1 MKNKK
6 ILLTGGAGFIG
17 SRLCLTLI
25 EDNHILIY
33 DNLNRNS
40 IIKTILKENLNKSPD
55 NSSDG
60 GNTAQFKKGSIS
72 LIKGDVLDYTCL
84 KEAVDKFRPD
94 IVIHLA
100 AIAGID
106 TVIKSPVNTM
116 KVNIIGTYNI
126 LEAAKD
132 YADSIERFIDFSTSE
147 VFGSYAYKVDEKSTT
162 NLAPV
167 GEARWTY
174 SVSKLAGEHLAH
186 SYFMEYGLKAVTVRP
201 FNIYGP
207 GQVGEGA
214 VHQFIVK
221 AIKNEE
227 IQVHGDG
234 DQIRSWCYID
244 DFVDGI
250 KLCLEKKEAV
260 GNSFNIGNPKG
271 TITIGMLAQ
280 LIKQLACSK
289 SEIVYVPKNY
299 VDVELRVPSIEKA
312 ASILDFKPKYDLSE
326 GLSKTIQWYRS
337 IVND

>member
-1 MKNKK
+1 MENKK

-17 SRLCLTLI
+17 SRLCELLSKNN
-25 EDNHILIY
+25 EILIY
-33 DNLNRNS
+33 DNLRRNS
-40 IIKTILKENLNKSPD
+40 IKDTSLLNKEN
-55 NSSDG
+55 
-60 GNTAQFKKGSIS
+60 IS
-72 LIKGDVLDYTCL
+72 LIQGNVLDYAFL
-84 KEAVDKFRPD
+84 KKVVDSFKPS

-106 TVIKSPVNTM
+106 TVIKNPVSTM
-116 KVNIIGTYNI
+116 KVNMIGTYNI
-126 LEAAKD
+126 LEALKD
-132 YADSIERFIDFSTSE
+132 YSEDIERFIDFSTSE

-186 SYFMEYGLKAVTVRP
+186 SYYKEYGLKVVTVRP

-214 VHQFIVK
+214 IHQFIAR
-221 AIKNEE
+221 AIRDEQIE
-227 IQVHGDG
+227 IHGDG

-244 DFVDGI
+244 DFLEGI
-250 KLCLEKKEAV
+250 KLCLENQDAI

-271 TITIGMLAQ
+271 TITIGMLAH
-280 LIKQLACSK
+280 LIKRLANSK

-299 VDVELRVPSIEKA
+299 VDVELRVPSIDKA
-312 ASILDFKPKYDLSE
+312 KELLGFKPKYDLIE
-326 GLSKTIQWYRS
+326 GLERTIQWYKS
-337 IVND
+337 I